1 MLRTEQAPR
10 RERAKGAALAS
21 TEVMNTTISP
31 SLTAPARL
39 APLAKLPIFV
49 DLAGRRVLLVGAGE
63 PAVWKAELLA
73 AAGARVDVLAEA
85 PHPDLVA
92 LTRTNERISLVRRPW
107 CFADLDEAA
116 LVVADL
122 DDADEIAVLRRAT
135 HERGLML
142 NVIDRPEACDFQFGA
157 IVNRSPVV
165 IGIMTDGAA
174 PILGQAIRRR
184 VEAVV
189 PAAIAS
195 WSRSAK
201 AFRERLRGLL
211 PARADRRAF
220 WETFVDAALTRPL
233 PEAEQPAELARM
245 ASEIGRNRT
254 AGGRTG
260 EVVIVG
266 AGPGDPEL
274 LTLKAMRELQ
284 AADVIVHDR
293 LVTPE
298 ILELG
303 RREARRVHV
312 GKEGHGASC
321 RQEDI
326 CALIVDLA
334 LAGERV
340 VRLKG
345 GDPAIFGRT
354 SEEVLACREAGVPVR
369 VVPGVTTASAAT
381 AALSGSLTER
391 GRANRVQ
398 FVTGHD
404 RTGRLPADLDFAG
417 LADPNSTLVVYMAR
431 RTAGQFAERLMAHG
445 RAAATPVVAMSDVS
459 RPRMETATLTLA
471 DLAANGVGLPETRP
485 VIVLIGE
492 TLLASNPLEMAAL
505 AGVASAPAASSR

>member
-1 MLRTEQAPR
+1 MTPTAILP
-10 RERAKGAALAS
+10 
-21 TEVMNTTISP
+21 SP
-31 SLTAPARL
+31 TAPARL
-39 APLAKLPIFV
+39 APLAKLPVFV
-49 DLAGRRVLLVGAGE
+49 DLAGRRVVLVGAGE

-73 AAGARVDVLAEA
+73 AAGARVEVLAGS
-85 PHPDLVA
+85 PHPDLAA
-92 LTRTNERISLVRRPW
+92 LAAANARISLVRRPW
-107 CFADLDEAA
+107 SPSDLDGAA
-116 LVVADL
+116 MVVADIE
-122 DDADEIAVLRRAT
+122 DGEEIETLRRAAR
-135 HERGLML
+135 ERGLML
-142 NVIDRPEACDFQFGA
+142 NVIDRPEACDFQFGT

-184 VEAVV
+184 IEAVV
-189 PAAIAS
+189 PATVAS

-201 AFRERLRGLL
+201 AFRGRLKALL
-211 PARADRRAF
+211 PGRAERRAF
-220 WETFVDAALTRPL
+220 WESFVDAALGHPL
-233 PEAEQPAELARM
+233 PEHAQPAELERM
-245 ASEIGRNRT
+245 AAGIGSRRDG
-254 AGGRTG
+254 AGRIG

-354 SEEVLACREAGVPVR
+354 GEEVEACREAGVPVR

-381 AALSGSLTER
+381 AALSGSLTQR

-404 RTGRLPADLDFAG
+404 RSGHLPADLDFAG
-417 LADPNSTLVVYMAR
+417 LADPDSTLVVYMAR
-431 RTAGQFAERLMAHG
+431 RTAARFAERLLAHG
-445 RAAATPVVAMSDVS
+445 LAAATPVVAMSDVS
-459 RPRMETATLTLA
+459 RPQMAVATLTLA
-471 DLAANGVGLPETRP
+471 DLAANGIELPETRP

-492 TLLASNPLEMAAL
+492 TLRASDAFEAKVLAEAA
-505 AGVASAPAASSR
+505 ATA

>member
-1 MLRTEQAPR
+1 MTASIAFPTLAAP
-10 RERAKGAALAS
+10 G
-21 TEVMNTTISP
+21 
-31 SLTAPARL
+31 RL

-49 DLAGRRVLLVGAGE
+49 DLAGRRAVLAGGGA
-63 PAVWKAELLA
+63 PAVWKVELLA
-73 AAGARVDVLAEA
+73 AAGAQVDVLAEE
-85 PHPDLVA
+85 PHPDLA
-92 LTRTNERISLVRRPW
+92 AFAASHPQVRLRRRSWRP
-107 CFADLDEAA
+107 ADLDGAA
-116 LVVADL
+116 LVVADCE
-122 DDADEIAVLRRAT
+122 DSGEAARLRRAVR
-135 HERGLML
+135 ERGLML
-142 NVIDRPEACDFQFGA
+142 NVIDRPQDCDFQFGT

-184 VEAVV
+184 IEAVL
-189 PAAIAS
+189 PAALAS

-201 AFRERLRGLL
+201 AFRGRLAALL
-211 PARADRRAF
+211 PARTDRRAF
-220 WETFVDAALTRPL
+220 WESFVDAAFSRPV
-233 PEAEQPAELARM
+233 PEDRQEAALERM
-245 ASEIGRNRT
+245 AAEAGR
-254 AGGRTG
+254 GGDRRGRLG

-312 GKEGHGASC
+312 GKEGHGAAC

-326 CALIVDLA
+326 SSLLVDLA

-354 SEEVLACREAGVPVR
+354 GEEVAACREAGIPVR
-369 VVPGVTTASAAT
+369 VVPGVTTASAAA
-381 AALSGSLTER
+381 AALGGSLTHR
-391 GRANRVQ
+391 DHARRVE

-404 RTGRLPADLDFAG
+404 RSGRLPQDLDFAA
-417 LADPNSTLVVYMAR
+417 LADPRATLVVYMAR
-431 RTAGQFAERLMAHG
+431 RTAAELALRLLRQG
-445 RAAATPVVAMSDVS
+445 RAPATPAVAMTDVS
-459 RPRMETATLTLA
+459 RPSAAGVAMTLA
-471 DLAANGVGLPETRP
+471 DLARSGVPLPEGRP
-485 VIVLIGE
+485 VIILIGE
-492 TLLASNPLEMAAL
+492 ALRACDAFETMAA
-505 AGVASAPAASSR
+505 AATESRVDIEIRSR